1 MFAFCSPSCY
11 VQPRGFQQV
20 LNACFFIHWVKLSGT
35 RRLVDTVG
43 EAQSRGRNLSRLR
56 CLTASEQAFLDRR
69 EQAAEAQLK
78 AHELQHRCQS

>member
-1 MFAFCSPSCY
+1 MHAFSSTGLSC
-11 VQPRGFQQV
+11 QERE
-20 LNACFFIHWVKLSGT
+20 
-35 RRLVDTVG
+35 RLVDTVG